1 LVPQTIVV
9 RGIEAN
15 ECEAIDEPYGQIVA
29 ELRDELADGAEVAC
43 LRCGAKLCSAKE
55 FGAII
60 IRPDSKK
67 DGHLG
72 AVCKECALAA
82 TNDDL
87 VRVFEAEWGG
97 RRC

>member
-1 LVPQTIVV
+1 MVPQTIVV
-9 RGIEAN
+9 RGSEAN
-15 ECEAIDEPYGQIVA
+15 ERKAIDAPYGQIVA
-29 ELRDELADGAEVAC
+29 ELRGELADGAEVAC
-43 LRCGAKLCSAKE
+43 LCWDARFCSAKE
-55 FGAII
+55 FGAIL

-87 VRVFEAEWGG
+87 ISVFHAEWGAS
-97 RRC
+97 C